1 MILAS
6 VLYGVIKVQLLVF
19 FFFWIYV
26 NDLNQ
31 AIKFCK
37 TNHFADHTNLLH
49 FSKSKTKFNKY
60 VSLSMKNLID
70 WLNANKI
77 SLNVQKTKWSFLN
90 TKERR

>member
-31 AIKFCK
+31 AIKFVK
-37 TNHFADHTNLLH
+37 LIILLITQTYFISVNL
-49 FSKSKTKFNKY
+49 KQ
-60 VSLSMKNLID
+60 NLI
-70 WLNANKI
+70 
-77 SLNVQKTKWSFLN
+77 N
-90 TKERR
+90 T

>member
-19 FFFWIYV
+19 FFFLDICQWLESGYKI
-26 NDLNQ
+26 
-31 AIKFCK
+31 CK

-49 FSKSKTKFNKY
+49 FSKSKTKFIKY